1 MFHYRTRREPPS
13 PRAGLA
19 VLGLAGCIAAIIT
32 SMLDLEDIFG
42 PEGPLHSTLP
52 DFKSRWQQLRMAQRV
67 ATALE
72 HRETVVVEA
81 GTGTGKTFA
90 YLVPALLCGARV
102 LISTGTRT
110 LQDQLFS
117 KDLPLVA
124 AALGRPAKIALL
136 KGRTNYLCR
145 YRLAQIDPGGEQLSL
160 DPSGTDP
167 ADADEPGMGQ
177 PEGMGQPAPHRSM
190 LARIERWSRTTR
202 RGDLAEVRGLSD
214 SHPVWPQVT
223 STRENCLGNRCPE
236 ISRCHVALARREALD
251 ADIVIVNHHLLLA
264 DLALKED
271 GFGDILGQ
279 ADAVILD
286 EAHQIPDLA
295 TQFFSAT
302 VSSRRIENLLKD
314 VHTEVA
320 SHLAHLSIESG
331 AGQLIANI
339 AAAAKGVEQASQQ
352 LSSALPPRPGRFSLA
367 ETGAQLNG
375 CVGELARSLQTL
387 QDNLANL
394 VDDSALAQLAERTG
408 DLVLS
413 LDRIAAVD
421 DMDGVRAVEVAPRS
435 WPMGL
440 LTERPARKSP
450 AGTGFTLSLMPF
462 DISARFLSLLQ
473 ARRCGWIF
481 TSATLSLGEDF
492 THFTGRLGLNESPT
506 LKIDSPFNYPLQ
518 SLLYLPSGLPEPASP
533 KYVAAVIETAL
544 PLIDAARGG
553 AFILFTSHR
562 ALSQGAAALKTYW
575 SNPNQSPS
583 PYRLFVQGE
592 APRER
597 LLKEF
602 REDGNG
608 VLLGTTSFWEGV
620 DVKGEALRLVIIEKL
635 PFASPDDPLV
645 KARIDHLEAT
655 GGNAFRDYQ
664 LPEAALALKQGV
676 GRLIRSEED
685 YGTVVICDPRMMGR
699 GYGKVLL
706 AALPPMTP
714 TRDRDEAMSFI
725 RKHAPRDLANALKT
739 ARAATAP

>member
-1 MFHYRTRREPPS
+1 
-13 PRAGLA
+13 
-19 VLGLAGCIAAIIT
+19 
-32 SMLDLEDIFG
+32 
-42 PEGPLHSTLP
+42 
-52 DFKSRWQQLRMAQRV
+52 MAERV
-67 ATALE
+67 AAALE

-124 AALGRPAKIALL
+124 AALGRPARIALL

-145 YRLAQIDPGGEQLSL
+145 HRLAQVGVGGEQLSL
-160 DPSGTDP
+160 APNSIQTASANM
-167 ADADEPGMGQ
+167 ADSADRRAFADEGTTTTAASGRAAARKATATDASPDAGPSD
-177 PEGMGQPAPHRSM
+177 PEPPPHLGM
-190 LARIERWSRTTR
+190 LARIQRWSRTTR
-202 RGDLAEVRGLSD
+202 QGDLSEVRGLSD

-223 STRENCLGNRCPE
+223 STRDNCLGNRCPE
-236 ISRCHVALARREALD
+236 ISRCHVAIARRDALD

-271 GFGDILGQ
+271 GFGDILGT

-295 TQFFSAT
+295 TQFFGAN

-314 VHTEVA
+314 TQTEITAQLARVSVESEASAVIADISVA
-320 SHLAHLSIESG
+320 VR
-331 AGQLIANI
+331 
-339 AAAAKGVEQASQQ
+339 GVEQSTHR
-352 LSSALPPRPGRFSLA
+352 LFSSLPPRAGRYSLS
-367 ETGAQLNG
+367 GMGSQLTTT
-375 CVGELARSLQTL
+375 VDELSRSLQTL
-387 QDNLANL
+387 QSSLADL
-394 VDDSALAQLAERTG
+394 GDDSPLAQLGERVG

-421 DMDGVRAVEVAPRS
+421 DLEGVRAVEVTQR
-435 WPMGL
+435 
-440 LTERPARKSP
+440 
-450 AGTGFTLSLMPF
+450 GFALSLMPF
-462 DISARFLSLLQ
+462 DISARFLSMIQ

-492 THFTGRLGLNESPT
+492 SHFTGRLGLTDTPT
-506 LKIDSPFNYPLQ
+506 LKIESPFNYELQ
-518 SLLYLPSGLPEPASP
+518 SLLYFPTGLPEPASSG
-533 KYVAAVIETAL
+533 YVAKVIETAL
-544 PLIDAARGG
+544 PLIEAARGG
-553 AFILFTSHR
+553 AFLLFTSHR
-562 ALSQGAAALKTYW
+562 ALAQGALLIRACW
-575 SNPNQSPS
+575 SGHS

-620 DVKGEALRLVIIEKL
+620 DVKGDALRLVIIEKL

-645 KARIDHLEAT
+645 RARIDHLQAT

-706 AALPPMTP
+706 AALPAMTP
-714 TRDRDEAMSFI
+714 TRDRDEALRFI
-725 RKHAPRDLANALKT
+725 RKHAPPPVEAGNQT
-739 ARAATAP
+739 AARTAVTP

>member
-1 MFHYRTRREPPS
+1 
-13 PRAGLA
+13 
-19 VLGLAGCIAAIIT
+19 
-32 SMLDLEDIFG
+32 MLDLNDIFG
-42 PEGPLHSTLP
+42 PGGPLHSALP
-52 DFKSRWQQLRMAQRV
+52 DFKSRWQQLRMAERV
-67 ATALE
+67 ATALA

-124 AALGRPAKIALL
+124 AALGRPARIALL

-145 YRLAQIDPGGEQLSL
+145 YRLAQVGPGGEQLSL
-160 DPSGTDP
+160 DTTRVSIKAGGT
-167 ADADEPGMGQ
+167 ADTTSDNDSADDEPL
-177 PEGMGQPAPHRSM
+177 PHVSI
-190 LARIERWSRTTR
+190 LARIQRWARTTR
-202 RGDLAEVRGLSD
+202 QGDLSEVRGLSD

-223 STRENCLGNRCPE
+223 STRDNCLGNRCPE
-236 ISRCHVALARREALD
+236 ISRCHVALARRDALD

-271 GFGDILGQ
+271 GFGDILGT

-295 TQFFSAT
+295 TQFFGAN
-302 VSSRRIENLLKD
+302 VSSRRIENLLKEAQ
-314 VHTEVA
+314 TE
-320 SHLAHLSIESG
+320 
-331 AGQLIANI
+331 I
-339 AAAAKGVEQASQQ
+339 AAQLARVSVESEATASVADISAAARGVEQATQR
-352 LSSALPPRPGRFSLA
+352 LSSVLPPRAGRFSLT
-367 ETGAQLNG
+367 EMGPQLTGF
-375 CVGELARSLQTL
+375 VDELSRSLQTL
-387 QDNLANL
+387 QRSLGDLR
-394 VDDSALAQLAERTG
+394 DDSPLAQLGERAG
-408 DLVLS
+408 ELVLS

-421 DMDGVRAVEVAPRS
+421 DMEGVRAVEITQR
-435 WPMGL
+435 
-440 LTERPARKSP
+440 
-450 AGTGFTLSLMPF
+450 GFSLSLMPF
-462 DISARFLSLLQ
+462 DISARFLSLIQ
-473 ARRCGWIF
+473 ARHCGWIF

-492 THFTGRLGLNESPT
+492 GHFTGRLGLSDSPT
-506 LKIDSPFNYPLQ
+506 LKIESPFDYERQ
-518 SLLYLPSGLPEPASP
+518 SLLYLPAGMPEPASSG
-533 KYVAAVIETAL
+533 YVAKVIETAL

-553 AFILFTSHR
+553 AFVLFTSHR
-562 ALSQGAAALKTYW
+562 ALLQGAALLRASW
-575 SNPNQSPS
+575 SGTS

-620 DVKGEALRLVIIEKL
+620 DVKGDALRLVVIEKL

-645 KARIDHLEAT
+645 RARIDHLQAT

-685 YGTVVICDPRMMGR
+685 YGTVVICDPRVMGR

-706 AALPPMTP
+706 AALPAMTP
-714 TRDRDEAMSFI
+714 TRDRDEALRFI
-725 RKHAPRDLANALKT
+725 RKHAPRNSVSDSAT
-739 ARAATAP
+739 ARTAAAP